1 MSTSY
6 EMYDGQP
13 PDSTAFIPHSSDRTA
28 APLRD
33 RTRCPAAAACT
44 GRLARPSGALGR
56 RDCPIV
62 FLIRDTVERVLNR
75 FLRSGLATL
84 PQRKAPG
91 WAPTVTPE
99 RKAALLRV
107 IELDPPTVG
116 GPRATWTTS
125 LRATYLAPKTHI
137 TVSAETGRL
146 YLRAAG

>member
-1 MSTSY
+1 MLPRGICGRIKESYLMSTSY

-33 RTRCPAAAACT
+33 RTRCTAAETCT
-44 GRLARPSGALGR
+44 GRLARPSGSRGR

-84 PQRKAPG
+84 PRRKAPG
-91 WAPTVTPE
+91 
-99 RKAALLRV
+99 
-107 IELDPPTVG
+107 G
-116 GPRATWTTS
+116 GPQVEPQRN
-125 LRATYLAPKTHI
+125 
-137 TVSAETGRL
+137 SAVH
-146 YLRAAG
+146 